1 MRAVVE
7 EIVYTGAE
15 NQYYLRAG
23 EVRLLAYTLN
33 QDLQE
38 PGAEEFGYGEE
49 VLCYLPRRTWWWSM
63 NEAATPLQRLFRILV
78 TVGPGALWLFLFVL
92 LPTFLVLLA
101 SFMSRGPYGELS
113 GPWGFHNYLRL
124 LEAPYLKAF
133 AQSLLLGALTTLL
146 AALLGYPLAFY
157 LAGHPR
163 RDLLLLLL
171 LLPFFTNFLIRV
183 YAWLVLLQREGLVNA
198 FLQAFGLGPLGLYP
212 SFLAVLLASL
222 YTFLPFFVLPVY
234 ASVERIDWQLLEA
247 AYDLGARPFRAFLH
261 AVLPQTYPGLFA
273 GSVLVFIPAMGTFV
287 VADLLGAG
295 RVVLIGNLIQQQF
308 GVTRDWAF
316 GAALSVF
323 LMAFVLLSLYLY
335 ARLQGERGLEDLV

>member
-1 MRAVVE
+1 
-7 EIVYTGAE
+7 
-15 NQYYLRAG
+15 
-23 EVRLLAYTLN
+23 
-33 QDLQE
+33 
-38 PGAEEFGYGEE
+38 
-49 VLCYLPRRTWWWSM
+49 M

-113 GPWGFHNYLRL
+113 GPLGFHNYLRL

-198 FLQAFGLGPLGLYP
+198 FLQAFGLGPLSLYP

-295 RVVLIGNLIQQQF
+295 RVGPHRQPHP
-308 GVTRDWAF
+308 
-316 GAALSVF
+316 AAVRRHPGLG
-323 LMAFVLLSLYLY
+323 L
-335 ARLQGERGLEDLV
+335 RGGLERLPHGLRPLKPLPLRPPPGGKGA

>member
-1 MRAVVE
+1 
-7 EIVYTGAE
+7 
-15 NQYYLRAG
+15 
-23 EVRLLAYTLN
+23 
-33 QDLQE
+33 
-38 PGAEEFGYGEE
+38 
-49 VLCYLPRRTWWWSM
+49 M
-63 NEAATPLQRLFRILV
+63 NEAATPLQRLFRVLV
-78 TVGPGALWLFLFVL
+78 TVGPGGLWLFLFVL
-92 LPTFLVLLA
+92 LPTLLVLLA
-101 SFMSRGPYGELS
+101 SFLTRGPYGELQ
-113 GPWGFHNYLRL
+113 GPLGLHNYARILQPAY
-124 LEAPYLKAF
+124 LETF
-133 AQSLLLGALTTLL
+133 AQSLLVGALATLL
-146 AALLGYPLAFY
+146 SALLGYPLAFHI
-157 LAGHPR
+157 ARHPR
-163 RDLLLLLL
+163 RDLLLFLL
-171 LLPFFTNFLIRV
+171 LLPFLTNFLIRV

-198 FLQAFGLGPLGLYP
+198 FLQAFGLEPYAFYP
-212 SFLAVLLASL
+212 SFFAVLLATV

-308 GVTRDWAF
+308 GVSRDWAF

-323 LMAFVLLSLYLY
+323 LMGFVLLSLYLY

>member
-1 MRAVVE
+1 
-7 EIVYTGAE
+7 
-15 NQYYLRAG
+15 
-23 EVRLLAYTLN
+23 
-33 QDLQE
+33 
-38 PGAEEFGYGEE
+38 
-49 VLCYLPRRTWWWSM
+49 M
-63 NEAATPLQRLFRILV
+63 NEAATPLQRLFRVLV

-92 LPTFLVLLA
+92 LPTLLVLLA

-113 GPWGFHNYLRL
+113 GPLGIHNYLRL
-124 LEAPYLKAF
+124 LEAPYLKSF

-198 FLQAFGLGPLGLYP
+198 FLQAFGLGPLSLYP

-323 LMAFVLLSLYLY
+323 LMAFVLVSLYLY

>member
-1 MRAVVE
+1 
-7 EIVYTGAE
+7 
-15 NQYYLRAG
+15 
-23 EVRLLAYTLN
+23 
-33 QDLQE
+33 
-38 PGAEEFGYGEE
+38 
-49 VLCYLPRRTWWWSM
+49 M

-273 GSVLVFIPAMGTFV
+273 GSVLVFIPAMG
-287 VADLLGAG
+287 
-295 RVVLIGNLIQQQF
+295 R
-308 GVTRDWAF
+308 
-316 GAALSVF
+316 
-323 LMAFVLLSLYLY
+323 
-335 ARLQGERGLEDLV
+335 